1 MDNGKLYLKKQTIV
15 GFKFDFVADGGSR
28 NSNLSFMLTE
38 VKYFQHTLKG
48 QNISWYFEKLSVELK
63 STNFCSQ

>member
-1 MDNGKLYLKKQTIV
+1 MDKSANSILKKQTIV
-15 GFKFDFVADGGSR
+15 GFKFDFVTDGGSR

-48 QNISWYFEKLSVELK
+48 QTFLAYFEKLSVE
-63 STNFCSQ
+63 